1 MIIIMERNATKVQVQ
16 RVIDF
21 LKDNGFDI
29 RFNQGQVHTV
39 IDAIG
44 DKTTVTPGRV
54 SAFDGVKEVK
64 VIREP
69 FRLASRDRK
78 PDDTV
83 IEFPNGVKIGG
94 NNKPVM
100 MVGPCSVEEDYDG
113 LLQTALAA
121 KEMGCEFL
129 RGGAF
134 KPSTIQFLH

>member
-1 MIIIMERNATKVQVQ
+1 MIIIMERTATKAQIQ

-44 DKTTVTPGRV
+44 DKTSVTPGRV

-78 PDDTV
+78 PDDTI
-83 IEFPNGVKIGG
+83 IEFSNGVKIGG

-100 MVGPCSVEEDYDG
+100 IVGPCFRFRYDV
-113 LLQTALAA
+113 
-121 KEMGCEFL
+121 
-129 RGGAF
+129 
-134 KPSTIQFLH
+134 